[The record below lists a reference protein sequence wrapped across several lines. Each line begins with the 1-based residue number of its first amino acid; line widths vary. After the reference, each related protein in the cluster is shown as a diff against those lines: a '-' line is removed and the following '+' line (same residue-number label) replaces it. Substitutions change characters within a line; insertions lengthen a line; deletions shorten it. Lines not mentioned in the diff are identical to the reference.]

1 MNSNSPK
8 YLSDMTNKL
17 LQQLKKVE
25 AVPSVEFQPL
35 MRDLRDLDEA
45 NAKRKDMKDPDG
57 STKEMD
63 IDSQAVPSNE
73 FFDPS

>member
-45 NAKRKDMKDPDG
+45 NAKRKDMKDPNA

-63 IDSQAVPSNE
+63 VDSQAVPSNE